1 MIRTHQVRRKRSLL
15 KLNFQMEYHLS
26 TELKKMVQ
34 RLTKS
39 RNSLRLIKR

>member
-15 KLNFQMEYHLS
+15 KLNFQMEYHLI
-26 TELKKMVQ
+26 TKVKIMLK

-39 RNSLRLIKR
+39 KNLLRSIKR